1 MTFFKTIHIIWFS
14 QSSLKNVLKEIIEKK
29 HAIDTCKN
37 NWKRNGKIFNQ
48 VPTTCQFYNRYDGY
62 DDLLMPISPDSTDGI
77 ASEIA
82 DEKIKSIADFRILLA
97 TLEDIKEDIVIGCRK
112 KEDKLKEFEKL
123 QTL

>member
-1 MTFFKTIHIIWFS
+1 MTFNDLLPFY
-14 QSSLKNVLKEIIEKK
+14 SSLKKVLRKIIEKD
-29 HAIDTCKN
+29 HDSDVCDHNRTQ
-37 NWKRNGKIFNQ
+37 NGHIFNQ
-48 VPTTCQFYNRYDGY
+48 VPKTCEFFNGYDGY
-62 DDLLMPISPDSTDGI
+62 ADLLMPISPDSTDGI

-112 KEDKLKEFEKL
+112 KEDAPIKEFEKL

>member
-1 MTFFKTIHIIWFS
+1 MTFNDLLPFY
-14 QSSLKNVLKEIIEKK
+14 SSLKKVLRKIIEKD
-29 HAIDTCKN
+29 HDDMVCDHNRTQ
-37 NWKRNGKIFNQ
+37 NGHIFHQ